1 MTREEAKDLAL
12 SVLIVAA
19 AALAADDVALHWRIG
34 QARQEMERRLAPLET
49 EAAVSAA
56 ERAEQARTWK
66 DKWQEKWEKWRK
78 QPGK

>member
-19 AALAADDVALHWRIG
+19 AALAVDDVALHWRIG
-34 QARQEMERRLAPLET
+34 QVRQEMETRFGPWE
-49 EAAVSAA
+49 EDAAVSAA

-66 DKWQEKWEKWRK
+66 EQGHEKWENWKK
-78 QPGK
+78 K

>member
-19 AALAADDVALHWRIG
+19 VALAVDDVALHWRIG
-34 QARQEMERRLAPLET
+34 QVRQDVEQRLAPLET

-66 DKWQEKWEKWRK
+66 DKWQEKWEKWRNRD
-78 QPGK
+78 

>member
-19 AALAADDVALHWRIG
+19 AALAVDDVALHWRIG
-34 QARQEMERRLAPLET
+34 QVRQEMETRFGPLEE
-49 EAAVSAA
+49 EAATSAA

-66 DKWQEKWEKWRK
+66 EKWQEKWENWKK
-78 QPGK
+78 K